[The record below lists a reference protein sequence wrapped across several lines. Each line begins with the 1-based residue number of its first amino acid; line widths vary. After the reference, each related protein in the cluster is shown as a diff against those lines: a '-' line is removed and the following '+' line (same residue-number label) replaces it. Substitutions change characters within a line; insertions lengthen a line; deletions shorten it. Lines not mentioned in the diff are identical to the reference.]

1 MSESFYLENK
11 IALVTGG
18 ASGIGAATTRELARA
33 GAQVIIADID
43 LAAAESLAAEI
54 PGARAVKMDVT
65 SAESISQ
72 ALAGTAKLDILVNN
86 AGIGLV
92 GDISRTAEEDFERVM
107 KVNVN
112 SVFLVTKA
120 ALPLLLASR
129 GSIVNIGS
137 VAGSVGVKQR
147 FAYCASKGAVQAM
160 TRQIA
165 VDYPKELRINCIAP
179 GTVQTPFVEGY
190 LEKYHSHEKEKVRAE
205 LVARQPI
212 GRLGTPEDIA
222 SLVRFLCSKE
232 AEFINGAV
240 VPIDGGWTAA

>member
-43 LAAAESLAAEI
+43 LAAAEALATQI
-54 PGARAVKMDVT
+54 PGARAVRMDVT
-65 SAESISQ
+65 DAGSIATVFSGIQ
-72 ALAGTAKLDILVNN
+72 KLDILVNN

-92 GDISRTAEEDFERVM
+92 GDISRTAEEDFDRVM
-107 KVNVN
+107 RVNVH

-190 LEKYHSHEKEKVRAE
+190 LDKYHAHEKEKVRAE

-222 SLVRFLCSKE
+222 SLVRYLCSKE

-240 VPIDGGWTAA
+240 IPIDGGWTAA